1 MVFFAIN
8 AYDAV
13 QLIVPADK
21 ILNVS
26 GFIEKSTAAWY
37 TVTLPVAVKSPYDA
51 VNVNCPASCL
61 WSDVEGSTAN
71 SPVTVTID
79 EISEELPLL

>member
-1 MVFFAIN
+1 MVFAID
-8 AYDAV
+8 ASDAV

-26 GFIEKSTAAWY
+26 GFVEKSAAWY

-61 WSDVEGSTAN
+61 WPSVEDGTTN
-71 SPVTVTID
+71 SPVTVASD
-79 EISEELPLL
+79 EISTEIPLS